1 MVQIEKI
8 KIDSNPIF
16 ENKVIDFK
24 VFNDVKNTY
33 TLIIGQNGCGKSEL
47 LRIITDSTNSQ
58 IIEKES
64 NGRVSV
70 ATDGCV
76 VFKDSFLPK
85 KVIASSFSLND
96 KFPILTSRNKLFH
109 KNYEYLGI
117 RSTTNNAFI
126 GKYKKEFLSKLT
138 KILSDKKR
146 TDSFKSALVML
157 DMPTIFKFSFKYG
170 KGMRD
175 VINSL
180 SDVDSYDDFSK
191 DVNQYIEKNSNS
203 QRLNAKKYFDKLN
216 SSYFKNNIFEF
227 FSNKN
232 LNSLEYEIDLSNPS
246 LNELFLEDSTILN
259 ELVSSNVIKINDF
272 SFVTDMNYSFSV
284 ASSGQYHIFTEI
296 LNISSSVIDFSIIL
310 IDEPEISLH
319 PNWQVQYIEILQN
332 ILDDYTGCQVIICSH
347 SHFLVSN
354 IDSNFCSVMKAK
366 KDNYN
371 NVNVKIYEQ
380 DVYGWSPEQV
390 LYNVFGMTST
400 RNHYFEADLKKVV
413 SIISKVN
420 LNIDEIHE
428 PLNRLKLFNITDD
441 DPLKILIEKAD
452 NFISEANDVSA

>member
-1 MVQIEKI
+1 
-8 KIDSNPIF
+8 
-16 ENKVIDFK
+16 
-24 VFNDVKNTY
+24 
-33 TLIIGQNGCGKSEL
+33 
-47 LRIITDSTNSQ
+47 
-58 IIEKES
+58 
-64 NGRVSV
+64 
-70 ATDGCV
+70 
-76 VFKDSFLPK
+76 
-85 KVIASSFSLND
+85 
-96 KFPILTSRNKLFH
+96 
-109 KNYEYLGI
+109 
-117 RSTTNNAFI
+117 
-126 GKYKKEFLSKLT
+126 
-138 KILSDKKR
+138 
-146 TDSFKSALVML
+146 
-157 DMPTIFKFSFKYG
+157 
-170 KGMRD
+170 
-175 VINSL
+175 
-180 SDVDSYDDFSK
+180 
-191 DVNQYIEKNSNS
+191 
-203 QRLNAKKYFDKLN
+203 
-216 SSYFKNNIFEF
+216 
-227 FSNKN
+227 
-232 LNSLEYEIDLSNPS
+232 
-246 LNELFLEDSTILN
+246 
-259 ELVSSNVIKINDF
+259 
-272 SFVTDMNYSFSV
+272 MNYSFSV

-319 PNWQVQYIEILQN
+319 PNWQIQYIEILQN